1 MSVLRFVLRR
11 LVHGAL
17 ITLGV
22 SVLTFAMLEL
32 APGEFYDD
40 LKLDATVGSSTIDTL
55 RQEHGLTASA
65 PVRYVRWLGAVVR
78 GDFGLS
84 LAHRSPVAPLLWE
97 RTRNTLVLTV
107 PALLVAWLI
116 ALPLGLWTARHRGR
130 IFDRLCS
137 GATSTL
143 LAVPDLL
150 IGLLMLLVALKSGL
164 FPAGGMFSPGA
175 SDGADVA
182 GRMRD
187 LAAHAVLPLFA
198 IVLSTLP
205 SILRHVRAS
214 AIDAAQSPA
223 VRAARGHG
231 IRGWRLDLRY
241 VLTIAA
247 NPLIS
252 LAGLSI
258 AALLSASLLIEV
270 VMSWPGL
277 GPLLVEALLARDVHV
292 VLAASMLAT
301 VFLVGGNLLADVTL
315 YAVDPRIR
323 A

>member
-1 MSVLRFVLRR
+1 MSALRFALRR
-11 LVHGAL
+11 LAYGAL

-22 SVLTFAMLEL
+22 SVLTFTMLEL
-32 APGEFYDD
+32 APGEFFDD
-40 LKLDATVGSSTIDTL
+40 LKLDATIGTSTIETL
-55 RQEHGLTASA
+55 RQEHGLSASA
-65 PVRYVRWLGAVVR
+65 PVRYVRWLGDVVR

-84 LAHRSPVAPLLWE
+84 LAHSAPVAPLLWE
-97 RTRNTLVLTV
+97 RTRNTLILTV

-130 IFDRLCS
+130 IFDRLFS
-137 GATSTL
+137 GATSVL
-143 LAVPDLL
+143 LSIPDLL
-150 IGLLMLLVALKSGL
+150 IALVLLLIALKSGL
-164 FPAGGMFSPGA
+164 FPTGGMFSPGSA
-175 SDGADVA
+175 DGDSG
-182 GRMRD
+182 GRIRD
-187 LAAHAVLPLFA
+187 LAAHAVLPLCA

-205 SILRHVRAS
+205 AILRHVRAS

-252 LAGLSI
+252 LAGLSV

-292 VLAASMLAT
+292 VLGASMLAT
-301 VFLVGGNLLADVTL
+301 VFLVGGNLLADL
-315 YAVDPRIR
+315 ALFAVDPRIR

>member
-11 LVHGAL
+11 LAYGAL

-22 SVLTFAMLEL
+22 SILTFTMLEL
-32 APGEFYDD
+32 APGEFFDD
-40 LKLDATVGSSTIDTL
+40 LKLDATVGAGTIETL

-65 PVRYVRWLGAVVR
+65 PVRYVRWLGDVVR

-84 LAHRSPVAPLLWE
+84 LAHRAPVAPLLWE
-97 RTRNTLVLTV
+97 RTRNTLILTV
-107 PALLVAWLI
+107 PALLAAWLI
-116 ALPLGLWTARHRGR
+116 ALPLGLWTARRRGR
-130 IFDRLCS
+130 LFDRLTS
-137 GATSTL
+137 GATSAL
-143 LAVPDLL
+143 LALPDLL
-150 IGLLMLLVALKSGL
+150 IGLLMLLIALKSGL
-164 FPAGGMFSPGA
+164 FPAGGMFSPGSA
-175 SDGADVA
+175 DGETT
-182 GRMRD
+182 GRLRD
-187 LAAHAVLPLFA
+187 LAMHAVLPLCA

-205 SILRHVRAS
+205 AILRHVRAS
-214 AIDAAQSPA
+214 AIDAAQAPA

-292 VLAASMLAT
+292 VLGASMLAT
-301 VFLVGGNLLADVTL
+301 VFLVGGNLLADL
-315 YAVDPRIR
+315 ALFAVDPRIR